1 MCSRFVNCSKP
12 LELNSFKDKIKYKS
26 DNHDL
31 RTKKTKR
38 NLHKLQL
45 RFKNQYPLYMDFF
58 FSQANYY
65 KDVYITNYFIYGDF
79 ETDAVSTFVKHE
91 TILYFYSTGLPNIQN
106 TEQKIFL
113 SQERAMQVIS
123 PF

>member
-1 MCSRFVNCSKP
+1 
-12 LELNSFKDKIKYKS
+12 
-26 DNHDL
+26 
-31 RTKKTKR
+31 
-38 NLHKLQL
+38 
-45 RFKNQYPLYMDFF
+45 MDFF

-91 TILYFYSTGLPNIQN
+91 TILHFCSTGLPNIQN